1 MSTCCKPSVYIQD
14 VPPKREKLAAPEG
27 VPKWSP
33 TPLVDGP
40 CARLPDA
47 RPKAALERERER
59 EREIA
64 SAKALGGGAKQGV
77 GDFCPPGQKGK
88 CLVQKFG
95 PIGRTFVSN

>member
-1 MSTCCKPSVYIQD
+1 M
-14 VPPKREKLAAPEG
+14 PPKREKLAAPEG

-47 RPKAALERERER
+47 RPKAALEKER

-77 GDFCPPGQKGK
+77 GDFCPPGQKGTF
-88 CLVQKFG
+88 LVQKFV
-95 PIGRTFVSN
+95 PIGRAFVSN

>member
-47 RPKAALERERER
+47 RAAEGPVREREGERERER
-59 EREIA
+59 EGEIA

-77 GDFCPPGQKGK
+77 GP
-88 CLVQKFG
+88 L
-95 PIGRTFVSN
+95 

>member
-59 EREIA
+59 ERDRVSE
-64 SAKALGGGAKQGV
+64 SFGGRGKARGG
-77 GDFCPPGQKGK
+77 
-88 CLVQKFG
+88 
-95 PIGRTFVSN
+95 

>member
-1 MSTCCKPSVYIQD
+1 MHSMSHTSRQAPSE
-14 VPPKREKLAAPEG
+14 RERERE
-27 VPKWSP
+27 
-33 TPLVDGP
+33 TD
-40 CARLPDA
+40 
-47 RPKAALERERER
+47 RERER

-88 CLVQKFG
+88 FLVQKFV